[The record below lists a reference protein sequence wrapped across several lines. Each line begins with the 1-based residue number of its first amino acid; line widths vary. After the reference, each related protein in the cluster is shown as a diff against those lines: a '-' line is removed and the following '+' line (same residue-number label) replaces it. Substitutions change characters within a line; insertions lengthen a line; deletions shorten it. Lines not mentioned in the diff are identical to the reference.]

1 MKPVVALFPVLI
13 AALIDATPAN
23 AELSAPVMALAK
35 RCAPEVHPLTVGYLV
50 SHESRN
56 NPYAINVNVPEG
68 TKSPLTRLPRSLEEA
83 VKTAKWLTEHGYN
96 FDVGLGQINSANFP
110 KLNVSAAELFDSCKN
125 LEAAQVVLSYCYQL
139 ATKEYA
145 PGQPAL
151 RHALSCYNTGS
162 LTAGFTNGYVSK
174 VVAQIGQSKPVIP
187 ALKADSSSTEQVESV
202 DLSVD
207 AELVGTTEDENK
219 PTEAGM
225 SDAFSGSDKDAF
237 GAFGGDAFRQK

>member
-1 MKPVVALFPVLI
+1 MKQVVALFPLLI
-13 AALIDATPAN
+13 AGLLDATPAN

-35 RCAPEVHPLTVGYLV
+35 RCAPEVHPLTIGYLV

-56 NPYAINVNVPEG
+56 NPYAINVNVPKG
-68 TKSPLTRLPRSLEEA
+68 TKSPLARQPRSLDEA
-83 VKTAKWLTEHGYN
+83 VKTTKWLTAHGYN

-110 KLNVSAAELFDSCKN
+110 KLNVSAADLFNGCKN
-125 LEAAQVVLSYCYQL
+125 LEAAQYVLNYCYQL

-145 PGQPAL
+145 PGQSAL

-187 ALKADSSSTEQVESV
+187 ALKADDGSTDVESV
-202 DLSVD
+202 DTAIDAVPVD
-207 AELVGTTEDENK
+207 AADGEEQPKD
-219 PTEAGM
+219 AGM
-225 SDAFSGSDKDAF
+225 TDAFSGSDKDAF
-237 GAFGGDAFRQK
+237 GASDGDAFRQK